1 MVFHSSA
8 MLCPR
13 RQGGW
18 EERRSDT
25 GKEAD
30 RLTGVLALD
39 LGSQAHTSSHK
50 LALDLGS
57 ASSDCLEQAHE
68 LRLD

>member
-1 MVFHSSA
+1 MLMVFHSSA

-18 EERRSDT
+18 EERRRDT

-30 RLTGVLALD
+30 RLTGV
-39 LGSQAHTSSHK
+39 